1 MGITAKD
8 DDRIS
13 ASEISEYLFCNVSW
27 YLDREGAPR
36 SGHSSARMQAG
47 VRSHAAVRR
56 SYRATGRAIYVTA
69 GALLFT
75 VALILYYV
83 ITLVI

>member
-1 MGITAKD
+1 MTRDEEK
-8 DDRIS
+8 IS
-13 ASEISEYLFCNVSW
+13 ASEISEYMFCNVSW

-36 SGHSSARMQAG
+36 SGHSSARMESG
-47 VRSHAAVRR
+47 RRSHAVVRKD
-56 SYRATGRAIYVTA
+56 YRNTGKAIYLTV

-83 ITLVI
+83 MTLVI